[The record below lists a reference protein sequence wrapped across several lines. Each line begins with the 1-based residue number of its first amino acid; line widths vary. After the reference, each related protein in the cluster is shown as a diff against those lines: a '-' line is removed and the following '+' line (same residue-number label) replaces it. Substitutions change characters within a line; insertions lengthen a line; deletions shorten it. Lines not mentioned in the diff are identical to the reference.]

1 MAASFIS
8 TSTSRA
14 HSNAHPRLRLVA
26 DNPSHRAIDPAREHS
41 TKTAVL
47 ACLTA
52 RGSGNREL
60 LRRASAAARELN
72 GEFYA
77 VVVSSRTRVG
87 KMELRSIVDDAVLA
101 SRLGAKILWLES
113 PDTVEGLLQLANQ
126 FHIGRVFLPRQR
138 AALLSWLFPRTLC
151 SGLLSR
157 AKGIRIDVVGLGHG
171 D

>member
-1 MAASFIS
+1 MAATFIS

-14 HSNAHPRLRLVA
+14 HSNAHPRLRLIVG
-26 DNPSHRAIDPAREHS
+26 DPNHRTTAPACDQS
-41 TKTAVL
+41 PKSAVL

-60 LRRASAAARELN
+60 LRRASAAAREHN

-87 KMELRSIVDDAVLA
+87 KMQLRSLVDDAVLA
-101 SRLGAKILWLES
+101 SRLGAKILWLDS
-113 PDTVEGLLQLANQ
+113 PDAVGGMMQLANQ
-126 FHIGRVFLPRQR
+126 FRIGRVFVPRQR
-138 AALLSWLFPRTLC
+138 TTPLSWLFPRTLY

-157 AKGIRIDVVGLGHG
+157 AKGIRIDVVGLGRG
-171 D
+171 N